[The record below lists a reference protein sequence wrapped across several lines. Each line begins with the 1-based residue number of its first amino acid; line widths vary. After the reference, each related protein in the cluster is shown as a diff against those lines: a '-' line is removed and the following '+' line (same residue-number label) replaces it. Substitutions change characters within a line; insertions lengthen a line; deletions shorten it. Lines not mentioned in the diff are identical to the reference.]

1 MPSISKFK
9 NPTSTRVAYYQP
21 SPISHPENLSP
32 KYINHNSASLR
43 DLCAFAPA
51 PIKSGVKKIPN
62 QQSHIPNLHLALS
75 SHSPTF
81 PHMSTCGPKM
91 KMDPTLH
98 RERKPDWIK
107 VRLPNNPAFWS
118 TKSLITDLKLV
129 TVCEEAQCP
138 NRWECWGQG
147 TATFMIA
154 GDKCTRACGFCAV
167 KTAKPDALES
177 DEPHRVAQAAQRMNL
192 KHIVI
197 TAVARDDLQ
206 DGGALHFQE
215 TILAVRQLNPGI
227 IIEVLVP
234 DFNDRDW
241 ALQLVMDARP
251 HIFNHNLETVE
262 RLTPLV
268 RSRAKYQRSLI
279 VLKKAKAM
287 VNNNV
292 ATKSGIMLGLGE
304 HHDEILRAMDDLLA
318 HDVTVLTLGQYL
330 RPSPKHLP
338 VVEYIHPEK
347 FEEYKSIALQ
357 KGFRHCASGP
367 LVRSSYHA
375 ADFKPELDVLE
386 AIEADLR
393 SLSGLELGPEHLPLL
408 QTIRP

>member
-1 MPSISKFK
+1 M
-9 NPTSTRVAYYQP
+9 
-21 SPISHPENLSP
+21 
-32 KYINHNSASLR
+32 
-43 DLCAFAPA
+43 
-51 PIKSGVKKIPN
+51 
-62 QQSHIPNLHLALS
+62 S
-75 SHSPTF
+75 S
-81 PHMSTCGPKM
+81 CGPKM
-91 KMDPTLH
+91 NMDPTLH
-98 RERKPDWIK
+98 REKKPDWIK

-167 KTAKPDALES
+167 KTAKPDALEA
-177 DEPHRVAQAAQRMNL
+177 DEPARVAEATRRMNL
-192 KHIVI
+192 RHVVI
-197 TAVARDDLQ
+197 TAVARDDLR
-206 DGGALHFQE
+206 DGGAEHFRE
-215 TILAVRQLNPGI
+215 TIRAVREANAEI

-241 ALQLVMDARP
+241 ALQMVMDARP

-279 VLKKAKAM
+279 VLKKAKQM
-287 VNNNV
+287 VKGHV

-304 HHDEILRAMDDLLA
+304 RREEILTAMDDLLE

-330 RPSPKHLP
+330 RPTPKHLP
-338 VVEYIHPEK
+338 VVEYIHPDL
-347 FEEYKSIALQ
+347 FAEYKSIALE
-357 KGFRHCASGP
+357 KGFRHVASGP

-375 ADFKPELDVLE
+375 ADFRPELDVLQ
-386 AIEADLR
+386 AIETDLR
-393 SLSGLELGPEHLPLL
+393 AADGLELGPEHLPLPAL
-408 QTIRP
+408 KPSLVS

>member
-1 MPSISKFK
+1 M
-9 NPTSTRVAYYQP
+9 N
-21 SPISHPENLSP
+21 
-32 KYINHNSASLR
+32 
-43 DLCAFAPA
+43 
-51 PIKSGVKKIPN
+51 
-62 QQSHIPNLHLALS
+62 
-75 SHSPTF
+75 
-81 PHMSTCGPKM
+81 
-91 KMDPTLH
+91 MDPFLH

-177 DEPHRVAQAAQRMNL
+177 DEPARVAEATRRMNL
-192 KHIVI
+192 RHIVI
-197 TAVARDDLQ
+197 TAVARDDLR
-206 DGGALHFQE
+206 DGGAEHFRE
-215 TILAVRQLNPGI
+215 TIRAVREVNPEI

-241 ALQLVMDARP
+241 ALQMVMDARP

-279 VLKKAKAM
+279 VLKKAKLM
-287 VNNNV
+287 VKGNV

-304 HHDEILRAMDDLLA
+304 RRDEILTAMDDLLE

-330 RPSPKHLP
+330 RPTPKHLP
-338 VVEYIHPEK
+338 VVEYIHPDA
-347 FEEYKSIALQ
+347 FAEYKQIALE

-375 ADFKPELDVLE
+375 ADFRPELDVLQ
-386 AIEADLR
+386 AIETDLR
-393 SLSGLELGPEHLPLL
+393 AADGLELGPEHLPLPAL
-408 QTIRP
+408 KPSLVS